1 MEDLEEIENRL
12 IDKEMSTKGRLRKSY
27 AKLDNNLR
35 LIQKIIEN
43 NIIGE
48 NGIK

>member
-1 MEDLEEIENRL
+1 MEDLEDIENRL

-35 LIQKIIEN
+35 LNPLYPFNYYGSYK
-43 NIIGE
+43 
-48 NGIK
+48 